1 MGAPITQDDLDIVRD
16 CERALLTGAVRG
28 DRLSAG
34 LLLHPEY
41 REFGKSGRVWDKE
54 SVLDLMEDTSELVQI
69 RAEDLE
75 TVPLG
80 DDVVLVTYDSVTPGA
95 RAHRSSLWVR
105 ESGRWQ
111 VRFHQ
116 GTPIPAA

>member
-1 MGAPITQDDLDIVRD
+1 VGLPITQDDLDIVRD

-34 LLLHPEY
+34 LLLHPDY
-41 REFGKSGRVWDKE
+41 REFGRSGRVWDKE
-54 SVLDLMEDTSELVQI
+54 SVLDLMEDTSELVRI
-69 RAEDLE
+69 RAEGLDA
-75 TVPLG
+75 VPLG
-80 DDVVLVTYDSVTPGA
+80 DDVVLVTYDSVTPEA
-95 RAHRSSLWVR
+95 RAHRSSVWVR

-116 GTPIPAA
+116 GTPVPPT

>member
-1 MGAPITQDDLDIVRD
+1 VGAPITQDDLDIVRD

-34 LLLHPEY
+34 LLLHPDY

-75 TVPLG
+75 IVPLG
-80 DDVVLVTYDSVTPGA
+80 ADVVLVTYDSVTPQA
-95 RAHRSSLWVR
+95 RARRSSVWVR
-105 ESGRWQ
+105 EAGRWQ

-116 GTPIPAA
+116 GTPVPAA

>member
-1 MGAPITQDDLDIVRD
+1 MGAPVTQDDLDIVRD

-34 LLLHPEY
+34 LLLHPQY
-41 REFGKSGRVWDKE
+41 REFGRSGRVWDKE

-80 DDVVLVTYDSVTPGA
+80 DDVVLVTYDSVAPDG

-111 VRFHQ
+111 LRFHQ
-116 GTPIPAA
+116 GTSVPAA

>member
-1 MGAPITQDDLDIVRD
+1 MAAPITQDDLDIVRD

-34 LLLHPEY
+34 LLLHPQY
-41 REFGKSGRVWDKE
+41 REFGRSGRVWDKE

-80 DDVVLVTYDSVTPGA
+80 DDVVLVTYDSVTPQG

-111 VRFHQ
+111 LRFHQ
-116 GTPIPAA
+116 GTSVPAA

>member
-1 MGAPITQDDLDIVRD
+1 MGAPVTQDDLDIVRD

-34 LLLHPEY
+34 LLLHADY
-41 REFGKSGRVWDKE
+41 REYGRSGRVWDKNA
-54 SVLDLMEDTSELVQI
+54 VLDMMQDTAELVQL

-75 TVPLG
+75 AVPLG
-80 DDVVLVTYDSVTPGA
+80 DDVVLVTYDSVTPQA
-95 RAHRSSLWVR
+95 RAHRSSVWVR

-116 GTPIPAA
+116 GTPVPAA

>member
-1 MGAPITQDDLDIVRD
+1 VGAPITQDDLDIVRD

-34 LLLHPEY
+34 LLLHPDY

-75 TVPLG
+75 IVPLG
-80 DDVVLVTYDSVTPGA
+80 ADVVLVTYDSVTPQA
-95 RAHRSSLWVR
+95 RAHRSSVWVR
-105 ESGRWQ
+105 EAGRWQ

-116 GTPIPAA
+116 GTPVPAA

>member
-16 CERALLTGAVRG
+16 CERALLTGAFRG

-41 REFGKSGRVWDKE
+41 REFGKSGRVWDKK

-69 RAEDLE
+69 RAENVE

-80 DDVVLVTYDSVTPGA
+80 DDVVLVTYDSVTPQA
-95 RAHRSSLWVR
+95 RAHRSSVWVR

-116 GTPIPAA
+116 GTPVPAA

>member
-1 MGAPITQDDLDIVRD
+1 VGLPITQDDLDIVRD

-34 LLLHPEY
+34 LLLHPDY

-54 SVLDLMEDTSELVQI
+54 SVLDLMEDTSELVRI
-69 RAEDLE
+69 RAEGLDA
-75 TVPLG
+75 VPLG
-80 DDVVLVTYDSVTPGA
+80 DDVVLVTYDSVTPEA
-95 RAHRSSLWVR
+95 RAHRSSVWVR

-116 GTPIPAA
+116 GTPVPPA